1 MTRVDREVFNRF
13 MREALDALNEVKSI
27 VSMDVDEFLAD
38 RRARYSLR
46 YCIVVMV
53 EALADLSVTI
63 LEKDFN
69 DAAESYRE
77 AFFKLA
83 SHRVISLDTCNS
95 MAKLASLRNQVVHRY
110 WAIDDLR
117 IYREAREGG
126 IEAVERF
133 IKEVEEYVEA
143 KGS

>member
-1 MTRVDREVFNRF
+1 MTRVDREVFNRLV
-13 MREALDALNEVKSI
+13 REAVDALNEVKSI
-27 VSMDVDEFLAD
+27 ISMSVDEFLAD
-38 RRARYSLR
+38 RRARFSLR
-46 YCIVVMV
+46 YCIVVVV

-77 AFFKLA
+77 AFLKLA
-83 SHRVISLDTCNS
+83 SRKVVSLDTCNS

-117 IYREAREGG
+117 IYREAKEGG
-126 IEAVERF
+126 VEAVERF
-133 IKEVEEYVEA
+133 IKEVEEYVKAEDP
-143 KGS
+143 